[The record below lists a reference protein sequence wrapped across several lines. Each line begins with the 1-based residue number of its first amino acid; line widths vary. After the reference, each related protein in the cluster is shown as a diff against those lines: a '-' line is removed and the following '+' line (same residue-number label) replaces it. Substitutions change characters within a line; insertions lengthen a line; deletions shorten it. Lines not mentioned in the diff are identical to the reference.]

1 MPGEMSADEL
11 TAELYRLHI
20 DRLATKRTMLQ
31 MVTTIELIIPKVQSE
46 DTPKGVLESLVVS
59 LRKTEAEL

>member
-1 MPGEMSADEL
+1 MSADEL